1 VANGA
6 INAKHLALKRRGALK
21 TGLGSQYIA
30 PTRKKMSPLKSI
42 AGVVMAVTTSAHAI
56 EQPKFTV
63 LKTADVF
70 EIRRYEPY
78 VVAEVLVTGPATDA
92 GSQAFPILAGY
103 IFGKNKGERNFDMT
117 APVTQTAVS
126 APLKLEMTA
135 PVTQTPAAEGFLVQF
150 MMPAAYT
157 LATLPEPL
165 DARVKLR
172 EVSEQT
178 VAVIKYSGTWSQ
190 SNYDEHLGI
199 LKKALSQASIATQG
213 EPVYSRY
220 NAPFTPWFL
229 RTNEI
234 WFKVR

>member
-1 VANGA
+1 MVA
-6 INAKHLALKRRGALK
+6 
-21 TGLGSQYIA
+21 TG
-30 PTRKKMSPLKSI
+30 
-42 AGVVMAVTTSAHAI
+42 SAHAI

-63 LKTADVF
+63 LRTTEVF
-70 EIRRYEPY
+70 EVRKYVPY
-78 VVAEVLVTGPATDA
+78 VVAEVVVAGPATEA

-103 IFGKNKGERNFDMT
+103 IFGKNKGERKFD
-117 APVTQTAVS
+117 
-126 APLKLEMTA
+126 MTA

-150 MMPAAYT
+150 MMPGAYT

-172 EVSEQT
+172 EVPEQT

-190 SNYDEHLGI
+190 SNYDEHLGV
-199 LKKALSQASIATQG
+199 LKKALSQAGIATHG

-234 WFKVR
+234 WLNVT

>member
-1 VANGA
+1 
-6 INAKHLALKRRGALK
+6 
-21 TGLGSQYIA
+21 
-30 PTRKKMSPLKSI
+30 
-42 AGVVMAVTTSAHAI
+42 MAVTGLAHAI

-63 LKTADVF
+63 LQTTDVF
-70 EIRRYEPY
+70 EVRKYVPY
-78 VVAEVLVTGPATDA
+78 VVAEVVVAGPATEA
-92 GSQAFPILAGY
+92 GNQAFPILAGY
-103 IFGKNKGERNFDMT
+103 IFGKNKGERKFDMT
-117 APVTQTAVS
+117 APVTQTSVTT
-126 APLKLEMTA
+126 PVKLEMTA

-150 MMPAAYT
+150 MMPGTYT

-172 EVSEQT
+172 EVPEQT

-190 SNYDEHLGI
+190 SNYDEHLDM
-199 LKKALSQASIATQG
+199 LRRALSQAGIQTEG

-234 WFKVR
+234 WLKVT